1 MRPSTSS
8 HEAPDPSHP
17 SHTHTRKA
25 PGHPVCSTC
34 TPPRPGHV
42 SSRTA
47 CPWPVAHGG
56 LGSRTRGCVVP
67 HGPAHHRLLLVALA
81 GVLCPLRGQRSV
93 DAPAVGH
100 TAQLLTVYGWQS
112 SCGWDPGSSRPQ
124 PLPPGSVEGRMAS
137 GVPFEASPPHICS
150 FILPDSPSCPQQSAF
165 YQAVLPPPASVGMA
179 LPESLTR
186 LSQPHWCEAAGM
198 CVCPSTHACACTHW
212 VSSSATL
219 PPEGPQGGSGAQH
232 ISHVLECSVSAP
244 LARTESQVLL
254 LELVVRQ
261 ASAVVLRLHQPRP
274 TAGCPRG
281 HGHGPKEP
289 WPAGLAVRG
298 PGAKV
303 ALRGVSPGP
312 LLWTFLEHGAPQ
324 PPKPRQATGTP
335 QCPQCPKPPPQ
346 AVGPGVPYPGALATE
361 DEASLSQPGAQS
373 RNPSAPGP
381 SLASRSMPALRS
393 RPRE

>member
-1 MRPSTSS
+1 MR
-8 HEAPDPSHP
+8 A
-17 SHTHTRKA
+17 
-25 PGHPVCSTC
+25 G
-34 TPPRPGHV
+34 
-42 SSRTA
+42 
-47 CPWPVAHGG
+47 WPVV
-56 LGSRTRGCVVP
+56 SP
-67 HGPAHHRLLLVALA
+67 SKP
-81 GVLCPLRGQRSV
+81 
-93 DAPAVGH
+93 
-100 TAQLLTVYGWQS
+100 
-112 SCGWDPGSSRPQ
+112 
-124 PLPPGSVEGRMAS
+124 PLPISAPSYCPIAPPALS
-137 GVPFEASPPHICS
+137 KVPSIRLFCHLPPLWGWPCPSPS
-150 FILPDSPSCPQQSAF
+150 PDSPSPTGVRQRA
-165 YQAVLPPPASVGMA
+165 
-179 LPESLTR
+179 
-186 LSQPHWCEAAGM
+186 
-198 CVCPSTHACACTHW
+198 CVCALAHMLARAHTGCPHPRLC
-212 VSSSATL
+212 L
-219 PPEGPQGGSGAQH
+219 QKGPRAALCAQH

-312 LLWTFLEHGAPQ
+312 LLWTSLEHGAPQ
-324 PPKPRQATGTP
+324 PPKPRQATSTP